1 MFSYEICDT
10 GFVFRV
16 VIEDCIVPP
25 SLWLENGF
33 AIYNEILQELVDN
46 GFGEIVGN
54 EYVVPYMSIYEIDLI
69 EREMLGL
76 PLMYPFDLYVE
87 AKGMM
92 TRPDFK
98 YEYSFRSFA
107 PNGDCFKVDKI
118 NGPIIEIEG
127 QPYLLS
133 KEQYKLISSINEFN
147 NLPVESKTTDGN
159 LIKFTT
165 IKDLSSSSAICLDS
179 YLNDKDVILP
189 KHIKI
194 KIDYRDNKL
203 DIIPT
208 IEHEVGDKFSQYF
221 DKLNAVRSEYPISLG
236 GGKKVHVVIDD
247 KQYEALNKIK
257 KEYRC
262 VSSPD
267 VIKKIIET
275 PETIFDT
282 DVIDI
287 SEFYSERVVEIG
299 LYKPCVSK
307 FLSPYKSQW
316 IPSFKIEDKTN
327 GTTNISFKNYK
338 ELAAFRDKIN
348 IAEETKSNVVVYNGA
363 QIPIQEA
370 IAMEIAAK
378 TQLDKKEVVTKTG
391 ENSIKE
397 RQKQT
402 KVLLIEENLE
412 ELGYQAGTTKREQIS
427 SYKLFPNNFLDS
439 SVKLKE
445 HQEVGIAWLQNMLQ
459 EKSEGCL
466 LADDMGLG
474 KTLQLLYLI
483 DWHYRNLNKECKPY
497 LIVAPVALLENWENE
512 YNRFFKN
519 PKLPIMR
526 ISSAPKE
533 LNQKFIN
540 EISNLAIILVSY
552 ETMRISQFNFCAVDF
567 AICVLDEAQK
577 IKTPGTLVTN
587 AAKALK
593 SDFKVAM
600 TGTPIE
606 NSFVDLWCI
615 MDFAVPGLLGNA
627 KDFSTQYH
635 FPLKRSDVDIC
646 KIGEEIRNKVDTYF
660 MRRLKTD
667 IAHDLPS
674 KQILYHKQKM
684 PSVQLARYTSII
696 NSSFDEPH
704 CLNLVLMRIM
714 RIRALCDHP
723 LLEDNYS
730 LYDTEYIINSSAKLI
745 ATFEI
750 LENIKLKEEKVIIF
764 TDRKEMQR
772 ILQHTIY
779 YKMGISP
786 RIINGETSATP
797 SSRGGKLSRQQTI
810 DAFQRK
816 EGFNV
821 IIMSPLAAGMGLNVV
836 GANHVIH
843 YSRHWNPAKEMQAT
857 DRVYRIGQ
865 TKDVYVHY
873 PMAIA
878 DDFDTF
884 DIVLD
889 KLLSVKTKLAD
900 STLFP
905 TEMVE
910 IERQV
915 LYDNLFSAVQTS
927 KQLPLDHS
935 NIDSMN
941 DYMFEAYA
949 AALFKKQGYEVYL
962 TPRVGDKGIDVIAF
976 SNKVNYAIQC
986 KHSGNNIGRECIGEV
1001 VTGTKYYEIKH
1012 NCIFKPLVFT
1022 NSYYTNQAIEMGQI
1036 NGVELYDRD
1045 TIKSLFSNI
1054 VVNWS
1059 DIYQME
1065 ENRMS

>member
-1 MFSYEICDT
+1 MFNIDIYEDQ
-10 GFVFRV
+10 FVFS
-16 VIEDCIVPP
+16 VITEGSILPP

-33 AIYNEILQELVDN
+33 AVYNEILQELVDN
-46 GFGEIVGN
+46 GHGDIIDNKYYIPF
-54 EYVVPYMSIYEIDLI
+54 MSIYEVDLI
-69 EREMLGL
+69 EREILGL
-76 PLMYPFDLYVE
+76 PPMYPFDLYIE
-87 AKGMM
+87 AKGMI
-92 TRPDFK
+92 TRPNFK

-107 PNGDCFKVDKI
+107 PNGICFKVEEFRGPIVII
-118 NGPIIEIEG
+118 NG
-127 QPYLLS
+127 QSYLLS
-133 KEQYKLISSINEFN
+133 QEQYKLISSIDEFN
-147 NLPVESKTTDGN
+147 NLPTENKSTTEN

-179 YLNDKDVILP
+179 YLNDKNVVLP

-194 KIDYRDNKL
+194 KVDYRDEKL
-203 DIIPT
+203 DVIPT
-208 IEHEVGDKFSQYF
+208 IEHEVGEKFSMSF
-221 DKLNAVRSEYPISLG
+221 DKLNAVRNEYPILLG
-236 GGKKVHVVIDD
+236 GGKKVHVVFDE
-247 KQYEALNKIK
+247 KQKEALSKIK
-257 KEYRC
+257 KEYRR
-262 VSSPD
+262 VSSSE
-267 VIKKIIET
+267 VIKKIVET
-275 PETIFDT
+275 PESVFDT
-282 DVIDI
+282 DVIDV
-287 SEFYSERVVEIG
+287 SELYSDRVVEIG
-299 LYKPCVSK
+299 LYKPKVSS

-338 ELAAFRDKIN
+338 ELAEFKEKID
-348 IAEETKSNVVVYNGA
+348 IAEEKGSNVVIYKGA

-370 IAMEIAAK
+370 RIMEVTAK
-378 TQLDKKEVVTKTG
+378 AQLAKKEAVTEHG
-391 ENSIKE
+391 EKSIEKRKE
-397 RQKQT
+397 QQ

-412 ELGYQAGTTKREQIS
+412 ELGYQSEKDNKTQLS
-427 SYKLFPNNFLDS
+427 SYSFYPDRFLNPTI
-439 SVKLKE
+439 KLKE
-445 HQEVGIAWLQNMLQ
+445 HQEVGIAWLQNMVK
-459 EKSEGCL
+459 EKIAGCL

-483 DWHYRNLNKECKPY
+483 DWHYRNLNHENKPY
-497 LIVAPVALLENWENE
+497 LVVAPVALLENWENE
-512 YNRFFKN
+512 YNRFFNN
-519 PKLPIMR
+519 PKLPILR
-526 ISSAPKE
+526 ISSAPKYFD
-533 LNQKFIN
+533 QKFIT
-540 EISNLAIILVSY
+540 EISNLGIVLVSY
-552 ETMRISQFNFCAVDF
+552 ETMRLSQFNFCAVDF

-627 KDFSTQYH
+627 KDFSRQYH
-635 FPLKRSDVDIC
+635 FPLKRTDVDIS
-646 KIGEEIRNKVDTYF
+646 KIGEEIRTKVDKYF
-660 MRRLKTD
+660 IRRLKTD

-674 KQILYHKQKM
+674 KHILYHKQKM
-684 PSVQLARYTSII
+684 PSVQLARYISVI
-696 NSSFDEPH
+696 NSSFDEPP

-723 LLEDNYS
+723 FLEDNYS
-730 LYDTEYIINSSAKLI
+730 MYNIDYIINSSAKLI

-750 LENIKLKEEKVIIF
+750 LESIKQKEEKVIVF

-772 ILQHTIY
+772 MLQQTIY
-779 YKMGISP
+779 YKYGFSP
-786 RIINGETSATP
+786 RIINGDTSTSP
-797 SSRGGKLSRQQTI
+797 SLRGSKLSRQQTI
-810 DAFQRK
+810 DAFQKK

-865 TKDVYVHY
+865 NKDVYVHY

-878 DDFDTF
+878 DDFETF

-905 TEMVE
+905 TEMIEV
-910 IERQV
+910 ERQV
-915 LYDNLFSAVQTS
+915 LYDNLFSSVHTC
-927 KQLPLDHS
+927 KQLPLDES
-935 NIDSMN
+935 SMDNMN
-941 DYMFEAYA
+941 DYMFEAYT

-962 TPRVGDKGIDVIAF
+962 TPRVGDKGIDVIAI
-976 SNKVNYAIQC
+976 SNKGNYTIQC
-986 KHSGNNIGRECIGEV
+986 KHSSNSIGHECIGET
-1001 VTGTKYYEIKH
+1001 VTGTKYYEIKY
-1012 NCIFKPLVFT
+1012 NCKFKPLVFT
-1022 NSYYTNQAIEMGQI
+1022 NSYYTNQAIEMGHI
-1036 NGVELYDRD
+1036 NGVELFDRN
-1045 TIKSLFSNI
+1045 TLKSSFSNI
-1054 VVNWS
+1054 GVNWS

-1065 ENRMS
+1065 ENRIS